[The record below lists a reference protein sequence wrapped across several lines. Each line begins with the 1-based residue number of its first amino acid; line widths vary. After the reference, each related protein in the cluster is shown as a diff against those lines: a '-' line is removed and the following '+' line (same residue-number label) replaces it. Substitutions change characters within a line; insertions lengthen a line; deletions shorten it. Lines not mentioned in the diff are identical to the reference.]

1 MICNTVFIL
10 KELGNML
17 LLGTST
23 SADCS
28 LHHVVTF
35 RFSCTVNEVGSSHE
49 NRQSLK
55 VAEVVINI

>member
-1 MICNTVFIL
+1 MFCNTVFIT

-23 SADCS
+23 SANCS

-35 RFSCTVNEVGSSHE
+35 KFSRTVNEVGSSHE

-55 VAEVVINI
+55 VA